1 METHKESRF
10 KFILNGF
17 KFISEQVE
25 KQTNEETN
33 GIIKELQYQ
42 QENQNFKQ

>member
-1 METHKESRF
+1 METHKESGF
-10 KFILNGF
+10 KFILNEF

-25 KQTNEETN
+25 KQTNEETS

-42 QENQNFKQ
+42 Q